1 MSRSAA
7 ARKAWET
14 RRKRMAMGFYKDS
27 KGRTRPITPRK
38 PRPKAFARTREEVI
52 QKLEELEELNR
63 RLEAKNVPYSE
74 REFLIAEISVLKW
87 LIGEYDDF

>member
-1 MSRSAA
+1 
-7 ARKAWET
+7 
-14 RRKRMAMGFYKDS
+14 MAMGFYKDA

-38 PRPKAFARTREEVI
+38 PRPKPFARTREEVI